1 MRRREFGTLTGGLA
15 LGLALPRLGR
25 AADADLAAK
34 SGQTVYF
41 RGWQYKTDIV
51 EDNVARYDKALNG
64 KVDYATVTGD
74 YPAIME
80 QNLMSGAEL
89 DVLYANPSQACRYLD
104 GGWVM
109 PAESL
114 EDVEA
119 VKADLYPNIR
129 DAWTY
134 KGKLLGLSYF
144 VSTRGVMHVNLKRY
158 GELGFAEKDLPKD
171 WDELYDQ
178 VHKLKDKGV
187 AQPLLPHWLNEWFG
201 ISWGFDFEVMN
212 RGGQLADPESHKPT
226 LTKDKDGPAYK
237 TLAAWKRVWND
248 KLVPEE
254 VLTYNESAYIQAYA
268 SGRFVF
274 SPQQLY
280 DLETFNRPDRSQ
292 IAGHASLV
300 PYKGQSW
307 GLIDFG
313 HVPDDLPSAR
323 RRAHRRREA
332 VRQLVR
338 LQGPEGRVLR
348 RQPLDAGVDAV
359 LRLQAGDGEPGHCR
373 AHEEGPGPARGR
385 AGRARRLQGHPLPEG
400 HLERGLGR
408 GVQQLAEG
416 NPGQLPAQ
424 QRRHRRRDRRRQ
436 RQDDRAQ
443 REVRARLSRGPAP
456 WPQHGSAGAS

>member
-1 MRRREFGTLTGGLA
+1 
-15 LGLALPRLGR
+15 
-25 AADADLAAK
+25 
-34 SGQTVYF
+34 
-41 RGWQYKTDIV
+41 
-51 EDNVARYDKALNG
+51 
-64 KVDYATVTGD
+64 
-74 YPAIME
+74 
-80 QNLMSGAEL
+80 
-89 DVLYANPSQACRYLD
+89 
-104 GGWVM
+104 M

-114 EDVEA
+114 EDSDA

-178 VHKLKDKGV
+178 VYRLKDKGV
-187 AQPLLPHWLNEWFG
+187 AQPLLPHWFNEWFG

-212 RGGQLADPESHKPT
+212 RGGQLADPESHKPM
-226 LTKDKDGPAYK
+226 LTKDKNGPAYK

-307 GLIDFG
+307 GLIDSAMYLMTARQR
-313 HVPDDLPSAR
+313 DDALTGDVKRFTRWYGYKDEKGEFFVANRWMQESMLFSGYEPVMESPATAERMRKALAR
-323 RRAHRRREA
+323 
-332 VRQLVR
+332 
-338 LQGPEGRVLR
+338 PEDV
-348 RQPLDAGVDAV
+348 QAV
-359 LRLQAGDGEPGHCR
+359 LDVYKATPYPKGIWNVVWAEELNSWLKETLANFLLNNGDIGEVIDG
-373 AHEEGPGPARGR
+373 ANGKMTELNEKY
-385 AGRARRLQGHPLPEG
+385 
-400 HLERGLGR
+400 GLG
-408 GVQQLAEG
+408 
-416 NPGQLPAQ
+416 
-424 QRRHRRRDRRRQ
+424 
-436 RQDDRAQ
+436 
-443 REVRARLSRGPAP
+443 
-456 WPQHGSAGAS
+456 